1 MRGLWKLTVL
11 ELKIFA
17 REPLGLI
24 GALVV
29 PAVLVVGLGR
39 ALSGVSSAAPK
50 LNSFV
55 AVDLP
60 VLAAMMIAVNTVLSL
75 VTIISIYREGGI
87 LKRLRATPLGPTRIL
102 SAHVVVKIVM
112 TLATLMVT
120 MLAGRRVIAVT
131 FDLRL
136 LSFGA
141 ALLVSMLSIM
151 TIGFVIASVVPTARF
166 AQPVGG
172 FVLYP
177 MLFLS
182 GLFFPIASMS
192 PVLQAIARVLPLT
205 YAASLMRG
213 IWTGEP
219 WIAHAAD
226 VVALA
231 IFAAIFTAIAARYFR
246 WE

>member
-1 MRGLWKLTVL
+1 VRGLFKLTRL

-39 ALSGVSSAAPK
+39 AFSGAASVAPK
-50 LNSFV
+50 LGSFV

-60 VLAAMMIAVNTVLSL
+60 VLAALMIALNTVLSL

-102 SAHVVVKIVM
+102 TAHVVVKVLM
-112 TLATLMVT
+112 TIATLIVT
-120 MLAGRRVIAVT
+120 VAAGRRVIAVSL
-131 FDLRL
+131 DLRL
-136 LSFGA
+136 LSFTA
-141 ALLVSMLSIM
+141 ALIVSMLSIL

-182 GLFFPIASMS
+182 GLFYPIEGMP
-192 PVLQAIARVLPLT
+192 PVLRAIAHVLPLT
-205 YAASLMRG
+205 YAVSLLRG

-219 WIAHAAD
+219 WIAHAGD
-226 VVALA
+226 VAALA
-231 IFAAIFTAIAARYFR
+231 IFAALCTAVAARFFR

>member
-1 MRGLWKLTVL
+1 MRGLWKLTLL

-24 GALVV
+24 GALLV

-39 ALSGVSSAAPK
+39 AFNGAASVAPK
-50 LNSFV
+50 LGSFV

-60 VLAAMMIAVNTVLSL
+60 VLAALMIALNTVLSL

-102 SAHVVVKIVM
+102 TAHVVVKVVM
-112 TLATLMVT
+112 TIATLIVT
-120 MLAGRRVIAVT
+120 IAASRRIIAVSL
-131 FDLRL
+131 DLRL
-136 LSFGA
+136 LSFAA

-182 GLFFPIASMS
+182 GLFYPIEGMPPALRA
-192 PVLQAIARVLPLT
+192 VAHALPLT
-205 YAASLMRG
+205 YAVSLLRG

-219 WIAHAAD
+219 WLAHAVD
-226 VVALA
+226 VGALA
-231 IFAAIFTAIAARYFR
+231 IFAALFTAVSA
-246 WE
+246 